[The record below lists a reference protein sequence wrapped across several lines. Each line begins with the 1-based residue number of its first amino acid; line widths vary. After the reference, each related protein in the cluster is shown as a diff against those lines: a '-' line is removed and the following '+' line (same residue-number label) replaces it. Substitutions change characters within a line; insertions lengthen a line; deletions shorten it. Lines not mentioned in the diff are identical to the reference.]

1 MTRKPD
7 LFRVVRVVLLCLVLF
22 AGAAQAYEMTIT
34 APDRIQRGLP
44 LVVNGTS
51 NIPPGTTVEIVFTK
65 SGYYLEEVTRESITL
80 QANQEFSLVFDTS
93 GLTKGIYKVEVL
105 PVPDYRYLGNSTT
118 LIIVEIIDRSDE
130 LKIYSP
136 KEQEYTGELA
146 IDGAILAARNAGVE
160 VQVNG
165 PSGIIVFGPEYVKT
179 NGEGTFSLKV
189 NIDEPGIYNASFSD
203 AKGFVARYAFTI
215 EKPPEPTTIP
225 TTVPTTTVPVLSA
238 TAESSRDK
246 PAYFAVQS
254 AGSDV
259 RLFTSSGIDWVIE
272 YTDANGTVQKVNYN
286 GAVEGEE
293 VVVPGTGGV
302 IQVEVYPNRYSES
315 GTVTLSAQG
324 AANVT
329 AQKNPPGTAAGGTTI
344 IPGTAPLP
352 VIIVVFAV
360 IGAVSLLLI
369 RRRNRRY

>member
-7 LFRVVRVVLLCLVLF
+7 FFRVVLAVLLCLVLF
-22 AGAAQAYEMTIT
+22 AGIAQAYEMTIT

-51 NIPPGTTVEIVFTK
+51 NIPPGTTVEVVFTK
-65 SGYYLEEVTRESITL
+65 SGYYLEEVTRESVTL
-80 QANQEFSLVFDTS
+80 QANQEFTLVFDTS

-105 PVPDYRYLGNSTT
+105 PVSDYRYLGNSTT

-136 KEQEYTGELA
+136 KEQEYSGQLA
-146 IDGAILAARNAGVE
+146 IDGAILGARNAGVE

-165 PSGIIVFGPEYVKT
+165 PGGGIVFGPEYVKT
-179 NGEGTFSLKV
+179 DGAGMFSLKV
-189 NIDEPGIYNASFSD
+189 NIDKPGVYNATFND
-203 AKGFVARYAFTI
+203 AKGFVAKYAFTI
-215 EKPPEPTTIP
+215 EKPPEQTPIP
-225 TTVPTTTVPVLSA
+225 TTVPTTAVPVLSA

-254 AGSDV
+254 TGNDV
-259 RLFTSSGIDWVIE
+259 RLFTSPGIDWVIE
-272 YTDANGTVQKVNYN
+272 YTDANGTVQKVNN
-286 GAVEGEE
+286 HGAVEGEE
-293 VVVPGTGGV
+293 VVVPGTGSI

-315 GTVTLSAQG
+315 GPVTLSAQG
-324 AANVT
+324 ATNVT
-329 AQKNPPGTAAGGTTI
+329 AQKNPPRTAAGGTTVLPGSAP
-344 IPGTAPLP
+344 IPI
-352 VIIVVFAV
+352 IIVVIAV